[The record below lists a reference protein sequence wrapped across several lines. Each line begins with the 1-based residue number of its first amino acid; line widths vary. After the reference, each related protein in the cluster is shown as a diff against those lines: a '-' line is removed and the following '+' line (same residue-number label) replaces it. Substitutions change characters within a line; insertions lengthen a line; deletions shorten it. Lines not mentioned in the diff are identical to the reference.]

1 MGEPDRI
8 SNAIMAQMTVFDDGN
23 EPKQAGKTGI
33 ADDVLHNL
41 LLSQDES
48 LVLVALYDQDDNLR
62 YANKS
67 WRAAYHVAP
76 GEEVPWG
83 VLMRRNFAAGLGT
96 VLATKNFDEWLIS
109 TQSRRGKVPF
119 RTFETDLVDGRWLW
133 MTETVQPNGWML
145 CIASDITPLRT
156 DDRRLRQDRDLALRA
171 SQTDEL
177 TGVANRRFI
186 MARLE
191 ELTGGELP
199 PDEAVK
205 GCVAVLDI
213 DHFKAINDRYGHQAG
228 DQVLLDFARHAHSFV
243 RRLDCFGRIGGEE
256 FMLILPDT
264 QLETGIGILERVLE
278 RIRMA
283 RPLQNWPDLAY
294 TCSVGITALR
304 AGDTAQDLFARAD
317 LALYEAKLGGRNRIS
332 VI

>member
-1 MGEPDRI
+1 MKD
-8 SNAIMAQMTVFDDGN
+8 
-23 EPKQAGKTGI
+23 EPKVRMTSSRNPEEVVPNLVSLQ
-33 ADDVLHNL
+33 DD
-41 LLSQDES
+41 S
-48 LVLVALYDQDDNLR
+48 LVLIALYDQDDILR

-67 WRAAYHVAP
+67 WRAAFHLAP
-76 GEEVPWG
+76 EEEPGWSD
-83 VLMRRNFAAGLGT
+83 LMRRNYNAGLGT
-96 VLATKNFDEWLIS
+96 VLTTRNFDEWLVS
-109 TQSRRGKVPF
+109 TQSRRGKAPF
-119 RTFETDLVDGRWLW
+119 RAFETDLVDGRWLW
-133 MTETVQPNGWML
+133 MTETVQQNGWML

-186 MARLE
+186 MTKLE
-191 ELTGGELP
+191 ELVDRELT
-199 PDEAVK
+199 PDRTTR

-213 DHFKAINDRYGHQAG
+213 DHFKTINDRYGHQAG
-228 DQVLLDFARHAHSFV
+228 DQVLRDFARNAHSFV

-256 FMLILPDT
+256 FMLILPET
-264 QLETGIGILERVLE
+264 PLETGLDILGRVLE

-283 RPLQNWPDLAY
+283 RPLPNWPDLAY
-294 TCSVGITALR
+294 TCSVGITALCS
-304 AGDTAQDLFARAD
+304 GDTAQDIFARAD

>member
-1 MGEPDRI
+1 VTESLARVKSCKLGVTLSPLT
-8 SNAIMAQMTVFDDGN
+8 NAIMVQMTVFHDGN
-23 EPKQAGKTGI
+23 EPEFIEESGPR
-33 ADDVLHNL
+33 DEVLYNL

-48 LVLVALYDQDDNLR
+48 QVLIALYDQNDVLR

-67 WRAAYHVAP
+67 WRAAYHIAP
-76 GEEVPWG
+76 GEQVSWG
-83 VLMRRNFAAGLGT
+83 ALMRRNFEAGLGT

-119 RTFETDLVDGRWLW
+119 R
-133 MTETVQPNGWML
+133 
-145 CIASDITPLRT
+145 
-156 DDRRLRQDRDLALRA
+156 AL
-171 SQTDEL
+171 QTDEL
-177 TGVANRRFI
+177 TGVGNRRFI
-186 MARLE
+186 MTMLE
-191 ELTGGELP
+191 ELTRRELP
-199 PDEAVK
+199 PDEPVK

-213 DHFKAINDRYGHQAG
+213 DHFKVINDRYGHQAG

-264 QLETGIGILERVLE
+264 PLETGIGILERVLE
-278 RIRMA
+278 RIRTA
-283 RPLQNWPDLAY
+283 RPLQNSPDLAY

-332 VI
+332 VV

>member
-1 MGEPDRI
+1 MV
-8 SNAIMAQMTVFDDGN
+8 QMTVFRDGN
-23 EPKQAGKTGI
+23 EPKFIEETGPR
-33 ADDVLHNL
+33 DEVLYNL

-48 LVLVALYDQDDNLR
+48 QVLVALYDQNDVLR

-67 WRAAYHVAP
+67 WRAAFHLAP
-76 GEEVPWG
+76 GEQPSWG
-83 VLMRRNFAAGLGT
+83 DLMRRNYDAGLGT
-96 VLATKNFDEWLIS
+96 VLTTKNFEEWLIS
-109 TQSRRGKVPF
+109 TQSRRGKIPF
-119 RTFETDLVDGRWLW
+119 RAFETDLVDGRWLW
-133 MTETVQPNGWML
+133 MTETVQANGWML

-177 TGVANRRFI
+177 TGVGNRRFI
-186 MARLE
+186 MTRLE
-191 ELTGGELP
+191 ELTRRELP
-199 PDEAVK
+199 PDEPIK

-256 FMLILPDT
+256 FMLILPET
-264 QLETGIGILERVLE
+264 ELNTGIHMLERVIE
-278 RIRMA
+278 RIRTT
-283 RPLQNWPDLAY
+283 RPLTALPDFAY
-294 TCSVGITALR
+294 TCSAGITALR
-304 AGDTAQDLFARAD
+304 TGDSAQDLFARAD